1 MLASPTG
8 RLPPLDGWTIE
19 PKWDGIRVIADVSPA
34 GVRLWSRNGID
45 KAREFPEVVRAL
57 ATLSTRAGSMTLD
70 GELVAIDRAGA
81 PLRFQALQNRHVG
94 ASGGARGVRTAF
106 VAFDILALGDV
117 DLRRQP
123 WTERRKRLERLLRR
137 SARALVRLSSSAR
150 CGTAAAG
157 RMLAAATRDGW
168 EGLILKHTAAPYLSG
183 RRSPL
188 WRKLKLEHEQEFVI
202 GGYTLPTVGAAR
214 DHFGALLVG
223 YYDDEG
229 ALHYAGKVG
238 TGYTHA
244 TLATLGPRLAALG
257 RQSSPFA
264 DAPPKRETM
273 VWVKP
278 TLVAQIRYNEMTE
291 GGLLRQ
297 PAFLGLRDDKRARDV
312 RLEADATQHQ
322 VLDLLARCAL

>member
-8 RLPPLDGWTIE
+8 RLPPLDGLTIE

-45 KAREFPEVVRAL
+45 KASEFPEVVRAL

-137 SARALVRLSSSAR
+137 SARARVRLSYSAR
-150 CGTAAAG
+150 CRTPAPG
-157 RMLAAATRDGW
+157 RMLAAATSVAW

-214 DHFGALLVG
+214 GHVGALLG
-223 YYDDEG
+223 RHQYD
-229 ALHYAGKVG
+229 
-238 TGYTHA
+238 
-244 TLATLGPRLAALG
+244 
-257 RQSSPFA
+257 
-264 DAPPKRETM
+264 
-273 VWVKP
+273 
-278 TLVAQIRYNEMTE
+278 
-291 GGLLRQ
+291 
-297 PAFLGLRDDKRARDV
+297 
-312 RLEADATQHQ
+312 
-322 VLDLLARCAL
+322 